1 MSNLPSPPR
10 KSREELKAIATD
22 FLKNHRLG
30 IVATGKR
37 DGSTQLSIVSCVI
50 KGSDIVVSTGSATAK
65 YKNARR
71 NPKVSL
77 AVYDGPT
84 CVVVYGE
91 ARLLQGAEAE
101 AYLGEAASSGRQPG
115 TPTLIV
121 FPATTYR
128 WARIE
133 G

>member
-1 MSNLPSPPR
+1 MTTPAR
-10 KSREELKAIATD
+10 KTRDELKAIANE
-22 FLKNHRLG
+22 FLRNHRLG
-30 IVATGKR
+30 IVGAGKR
-37 DGSTQLSIVSCVI
+37 DGSPQLSVI
-50 KGSDIVVSTGSATAK
+50 SYTFNDGHVVIATGSDTAK
-65 YKNARR
+65 YKNIRR

-84 CVVVYGE
+84 CVVIYGE
-91 ARLLQGAEAE
+91 ARLLQGSEAE
-101 AYLGEAASSGRQPG
+101 AYLGHPIPQVRAPG

-128 WARIE
+128 WARLE

>member
-1 MSNLPSPPR
+1 MTTPPSPPR

-37 DGSTQLSIVSCVI
+37 DGSPQMSIVSYVV

-71 NPKVSL
+71 NPRVSL

-101 AYLGEAASSGRQPG
+101 TYLGEAPSSGRQPG

>member
-1 MSNLPSPPR
+1 MR
-10 KSREELKAIATD
+10 KTRDELKAMANE
-22 FLKNHRLG
+22 FLSNHRLG
-30 IVATGKR
+30 IVGTGKR
-37 DGSTQLSIVSCVI
+37 DGSPQLSLVSYTFND
-50 KGSDIVVSTGSATAK
+50 GHVVVATGGDTAK
-65 YKNARR
+65 YKNIRR

-101 AYLGEAASSGRQPG
+101 VFLGHPIPPLRAPG

-128 WARIE
+128 WARLE

>member
-1 MSNLPSPPR
+1 M
-10 KSREELKAIATD
+10 ATE
-22 FLKNHRLG
+22 FLRNHRLG

-37 DGSTQLSIVSCVI
+37 DGSPQMSIVSYVV
-50 KGSDIVVSTGSATAK
+50 KGSDIVVSTGSATAR

-71 NPKVSL
+71 NSRVSL

-84 CVVVYGE
+84 CVVVNGE
-91 ARLLQGAEAE
+91 ARLLQGADAE
-101 AYLGEAASSGRQPG
+101 AYLGEAPSSGRQPG
-115 TPTLIV
+115 IPTLIV